1 MTTLLKAFTI
11 KLVQGGYELVSGSDL
26 GFPKMTNRQQDV
38 LLSIVESYIQT
49 GEPVASRTIAKR
61 RSDNLSAATI
71 RNVMA
76 DLYESGYLAQPHTSA
91 GRIPTEKAFRSY
103 VQSLARR
110 RLLAGELQRVRAELS
125 QLTTMEARVERSS
138 HLLTEMTHSVG
149 ITAAIPASSQ
159 SLHQIELIALA
170 DHRVLMIVVT
180 RDRMV
185 RNRVVAVDEN
195 FTNDDLASI
204 RNYINRN
211 FSGWML
217 SEVRA
222 ELERR
227 LEQQSAAYDSI
238 LRRLNELYAKGLLDI
253 EPSPEIHLE
262 GTSNLVG
269 LDLHLTR
276 EKLRELFHTL
286 EEKKRILQLLDR
298 FLEQPPGEVA
308 VQVGLADVHS
318 SMRELSLIGVSIP
331 LASGISARIAVL
343 GPMRMNYA
351 KAMSAVYHMGQ
362 AFGSLPV

>member
-1 MTTLLKAFTI
+1 VLSHESSPGVSALKVMTHR
-11 KLVQGGYELVSGSDL
+11 E
-26 GFPKMTNRQQDV
+26 QDV
-38 LLSIVESYIQT
+38 LHSIVESYIQT
-49 GEPVASRTIAKR
+49 GEPVASRTIAKQ
-61 RSDNLSAATI
+61 RSDNLSPATI

-76 DLYESGYLAQPHTSA
+76 DLYENGYLSQPHTSA

-103 VQSLARR
+103 VQSLTRGR
-110 RLLAGELQRVRAELS
+110 VLVTELQRVRAELS
-125 QLTTMEARVERSS
+125 QVATMEGRVERSS
-138 HLLTEMTHSVG
+138 HMLTEMTHSVG

-159 SLHQIELIALA
+159 TLHQIELIALA
-170 DHRVLMIVVT
+170 EQRVLMIVVT

-195 FTNDDLASI
+195 VSHDELASI

-217 SEVRA
+217 SEIHA

-238 LRRLNELYAKGLLDI
+238 LKRLNELYAKGLLDI
-253 EPSPEIHLE
+253 EAAPEIHLE
-262 GTSNLVG
+262 GASNLMG

-298 FLEQPPGEVA
+298 FLEQPAGEVA
-308 VQVGLADVHS
+308 IHVGLADVHP
-318 SMRELSLIGVSIP
+318 SMRELSLIGVSIS
-331 LASGISARIAVL
+331 LAGGLSAKIAVL
-343 GPMRMNYA
+343 GPMRMNYG
-351 KAMSAVYHMGQ
+351 KAMSAVYHVGQ

>member
-1 MTTLLKAFTI
+1 
-11 KLVQGGYELVSGSDL
+11 
-26 GFPKMTNRQQDV
+26 
-38 LLSIVESYIQT
+38 
-49 GEPVASRTIAKR
+49 
-61 RSDNLSAATI
+61 
-71 RNVMA
+71 
-76 DLYESGYLAQPHTSA
+76 
-91 GRIPTEKAFRSY
+91 

-110 RLLAGELQRVRAELS
+110 RVLVTELQRVRAELS
-125 QLTTMEARVERSS
+125 QVATMEGRVERSS
-138 HLLTEMTHSVG
+138 HMLTEMTHSVG

-159 SLHQIELIALA
+159 TLHQIELIALA
-170 DHRVLMIVVT
+170 DQRVLMIVVT

-195 FTNDDLASI
+195 VSNDELASI

-211 FSGWML
+211 FSGWIL
-217 SEVRA
+217 SEIHA

-238 LRRLNELYAKGLLDI
+238 LKRLNELYAKGLLDI
-253 EPSPEIHLE
+253 EVSPEIHLE
-262 GTSNLVG
+262 GASNLVG

-298 FLEQPPGEVA
+298 FLEQPAGEVA
-308 VQVGLADVHS
+308 VHVGLADVHP
-318 SMRELSLIGVSIP
+318 SMRELSLIGVCVSMAGG
-331 LASGISARIAVL
+331 LSAKIAVL

-351 KAMSAVYHMGQ
+351 KAMSAVYHVGQ